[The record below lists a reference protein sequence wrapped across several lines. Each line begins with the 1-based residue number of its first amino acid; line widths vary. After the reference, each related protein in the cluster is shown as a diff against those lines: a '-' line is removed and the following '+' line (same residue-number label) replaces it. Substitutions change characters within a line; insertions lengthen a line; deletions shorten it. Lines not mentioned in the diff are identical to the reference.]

1 MRANHLRR
9 VSLLPDTANDQL
21 PQDSP
26 VLWQRAES
34 HRLADLQ
41 PPGEDF
47 NEACGGVDLFD
58 LAEACTA
65 CTPENHIRYITHTR
79 AHEGILDHRK
89 RSWIIFAALFRPAR
103 FFSRMSAAIA
113 AAPAAAAAS

>member
-79 AHEGILDHRK
+79 AHEHK
-89 RSWIIFAALFRPAR
+89 RVRGLPCSSTTDAVHPRAR
-103 FFSRMSAAIA
+103 AQQQ
-113 AAPAAAAAS
+113 